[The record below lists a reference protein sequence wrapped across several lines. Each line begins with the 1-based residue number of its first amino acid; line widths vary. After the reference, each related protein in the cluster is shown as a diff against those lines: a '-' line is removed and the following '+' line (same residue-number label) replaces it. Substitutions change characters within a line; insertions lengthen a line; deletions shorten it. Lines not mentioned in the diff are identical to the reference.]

1 MKTFEGKVVSSRMNR
16 TVTVL
21 IERKYRHPLYGK
33 ILTKRRKIHA
43 RDELGA
49 KIGQWVKIVEVRPLA
64 KTISFKV
71 TEILSPKAE
80 PKAEKP
86 VAKKREVKAK

>member
-1 MKTFEGKVVSSRMNR
+1 MKTLEGKVISNQMNQ

-21 IERKYRHPLYGK
+21 ISRQYRHPLYGK

-49 KIGQWVKIVEVRPLA
+49 KVGQWVKIVEVRPLA
-64 KTISFKV
+64 KTVSFKV
-71 TEILSPKAE
+71 TEILSSE
-80 PKAEKP
+80 
-86 VAKKREVKAK
+86 EVKVK